1 MNECVGLALVMTEGG
16 VSIYQTPKFSAL
28 EVGTE
33 VCVEGFTPSGKA
45 RGKVLA
51 YTDIEKNSEQY
62 VFISILSIEGYGIG
76 GYGSNDGLFR
86 RVLSTIRECPME
98 WEE

>member
-33 VCVEGFTPSGKA
+33 VYVEAFTPSGKT

-51 YTDIEKNSEQY
+51 YTNIEKNSEQY
-62 VFISILSIEGYGIG
+62 VFISILSIEGCAPV
-76 GYGSNDGLFR
+76 DGLYK

>member
-1 MNECVGLALVMTEGG
+1 MNEIGLALVETDDG
-16 VSIYQTPKFSAL
+16 VAIYQTPKFSAL
-28 EVGTE
+28 EAGTE
-33 VCVEGFTPSGKA
+33 VYVEGFTPSGKA

-76 GYGSNDGLFR
+76 GYGTNNGLFR
-86 RVLSTIRECPME
+86 RVLSTIRENPME